1 MLKKNKRIEI
11 VADDREP
18 VDGVI
23 AFLRAF
29 EQVAIRRR
37 RLSLGDYQVDDR
49 LIVERKTTRDFA
61 VSIVDG
67 RLFKQMIRLASS
79 SFAGALILEG
89 TGGGVDQSRV
99 AREALQGAL
108 ITTSLILGIPVLRS
122 ADASETA
129 RLMVFAAR
137 QLAASAR
144 GGVHRFGYRPKGR
157 RKRQLFIL
165 QGLPGVG
172 PGRAARLLQAFGSVK
187 GVVTASRSEL
197 QAVHGIGK
205 SVASRII
212 WAVSDEEET

>member
-1 MLKKNKRIEI
+1 MQTENRRIEI

-18 VDGVI
+18 VNGVI
-23 AFLRAF
+23 ASLKGF

-89 TGGGVDQSRV
+89 NGEEVAESGV

-129 RLMVFAAR
+129 RLLVFAAR
-137 QLAASAR
+137 QLAATAR

-172 PGRAARLLQAFGSVK
+172 PGRAEQLLQAFGSVK
-187 GVVTASRSEL
+187 GVVTASRSEM
-197 QAVHGIGK
+197 QAVRGIGK
-205 SVASRII
+205 SVAGRII
-212 WAVSDEEET
+212 WAVNDEDET